1 VYVKSL
7 TLRGFKS
14 FASATSLRFER
25 GITCVVGPNG
35 SGKSNIVDAFAWVM
49 GEQGAKSLRGGKMD
63 DVVFAGTA
71 SRPPLGRAEVTLTID
86 NTDGALPIDYTE
98 VTISRL
104 LFRSGQSEYAINGNQ
119 CRLLDVTELLSD
131 SGLGREMHVI
141 VGQGQLDEVLHAGPE
156 ARRALIEEA
165 AGVLK
170 HRRRKEKALRKL
182 EAMQVNLTRLVDL
195 TGELRRRLGP
205 LGRQAAIAR
214 RAATIQADL
223 RDAKLRLL
231 ADDFAGAAAA
241 LERGEADE
249 AAALA
254 RRALLENLLAQA
266 RRQESALDADE
277 QLHAPR
283 LEAALNTWF
292 ELSSSAERLRGVANL
307 ARERHSLLTADQAP
321 ARPGRDPGELDAEA
335 ASLREQEA
343 VLGEALEAA
352 RAALGKATEGRTGAE
367 ADLAAAERLLAD
379 QVRAAAARADQLARL
394 RGQVGAARSRVTA
407 SEEEAARLADAI
419 EQARSRA
426 RFAQREHQEAQEMAV
441 GGTDDRAG
449 LAAAHEE
456 AATALA
462 GSSARVAEC
471 RAADR
476 LASAE
481 RAALVARRQALEEG
495 LRAVQDGTAASAAL
509 LADPEWAGHVLGG
522 VAALLTVAEGAQ
534 EAITAALGGA
544 ADAVAVAGLDAAV
557 AILHGLKGAD
567 AGTAGLVIA
576 GAGANPGGRAGESS
590 PGRGAAGDLPP
601 GVVPAVDLVKA
612 PAELTAALAGL
623 LSGVVVADDLAA
635 ARDVV
640 RARPELRVVTRDG
653 DLLGAHWALGGSAK
667 PPSML
672 AMRAAAEEAAA
683 ALAAAERAAREA
695 AATLASALADEER
708 HREAT
713 GRALAG
719 MRAADKAAAES
730 SGRLG
735 RLAGA
740 ARAAQEEAAR
750 LEAAVASVTEQRERD
765 ATALSGLV
773 AKLEEAEAGEDGASE
788 TGAAGQEPG
797 APEAPDR
804 DGLAAQASAAREA
817 ETDAR
822 LEVRTAEERL
832 RAIAGRADALAAAA
846 VRERR
851 AAEAAVARRRLRVQQ
866 AEVAGAVAIGADAA
880 LARIAESLAA
890 AQADREAA
898 EQASKGRAE
907 ALKEVRSRVRAIAT
921 DLDRVV
927 DTAHGAEVS
936 RAEQRMR
943 VEQMVARAAEEFGV
957 DTETLLA
964 EYGPDVPVPVFEEAE
979 PATPRRRRPG
989 PAVQASTAQ
998 ASTAQASTAQA
1009 STAQASAAQAGPA
1022 QGALAPG
1029 GLAQSGAGQTGPG
1042 QNGSGQDGS
1051 ERDGSGQDGPEQDS
1065 SEQDGAGHDGSGQ
1078 AGAGPRAAR
1087 AAQRAPLQ
1095 GEMAGGEP
1103 FAGGN
1108 GISRNG
1114 ASGNGVSKNGAD
1126 AAVTGADERH
1136 QAEPGVVRIPAA
1148 RSAPGTVA
1156 GTAQDAAEEGATA
1169 DSPAQDAQAVGT
1181 ADRPA
1186 QPIRTIPYIRAEQ
1199 EKRAATAQR
1208 QLDQLGKVNP
1218 LALEEYAALEERHQF
1233 LANQL
1238 EDLKKTRRD
1247 LLTVVKEV
1255 DDRVQQVFTSAFAD
1269 TAAEFEQIFSRLFP
1283 GGEGRLVLTEPDD
1296 MLATGIDVEAR
1307 PPGKKVKRLSLL
1319 SGGERSLT
1327 AIAFLL
1333 AIFKA
1338 RPSPFY
1344 VLDEVEAALDDTN
1357 LQRLLGIFEELRGIS
1372 QLIIVTH
1379 QKRTMEVADALYG
1392 TTMQGDG
1399 VSAVVSQRLRE
1410 RERA

>member
-1 VYVKSL
+1 MYVKSL

-14 FASATSLRFER
+14 FASATSLRFEP

-223 RDAKLRLL
+223 RDARLRLL

-241 LERGEADE
+241 LERGEANE

-254 RRALLENLLAQA
+254 RRAELENLLAQA

-277 QLHAPR
+277 QQHAPR

-292 ELSSSAERLRGVANL
+292 ELSSLAERLRGVANL
-307 ARERHSLLTADQAP
+307 ARERHSLLAADQAP
-321 ARPGRDPGELDAEA
+321 ARPGRDPDELDAEA

-352 RAALGKATEGRTGAE
+352 RAALGKATEGRTAAE

-379 QVRAAAARADQLARL
+379 QARAAAARADQLARL
-394 RGQVGAARSRVTA
+394 RGQVGAARSRVSA

-426 RFAQREHQEAQEMAV
+426 QFAQREHEEAQEMAA

-456 AATALA
+456 AAAALA
-462 GSSARVAEC
+462 ESSARVAEC
-471 RAADR
+471 RAAER
-476 LASAE
+476 VASAE

-576 GAGANPGGRAGESS
+576 DSGAGPGSGAGQS

-601 GVVPAVDLVKA
+601 GVLPAVDLVKA
-612 PAELTAALAGL
+612 PGELTAALAGL
-623 LSGVVVADDLAA
+623 LAGVVVADDLAA
-635 ARDVV
+635 AREVV

-653 DLLGAHWALGGSAK
+653 DLLGAHWAHGGSAK

-683 ALAAAERAAREA
+683 ALAAAERAAQEA
-695 AATLASALADEER
+695 AAALASALADEELG
-708 HREAT
+708 REAT

-750 LEAAVASVTEQRERD
+750 LEAAIASVTEQRERD

-773 AKLEEAEAGEDGASE
+773 AKLEEAEAGEDGVTDAGE
-788 TGAAGQEPG
+788 TGQAPG

-804 DGLAAQASAAREA
+804 DNLTAQASAAREA

-851 AAEAAVARRRLRVQQ
+851 AAEAALARRRLRAQQ
-866 AEVAGAVAIGADAA
+866 AEVAGAVATGADTA
-880 LARIAESLAA
+880 LARIAQSLAT

-907 ALKEVRSRVRAIAT
+907 TLKEVRSRVRAIAT

-964 EYGPDVPVPVFEEAE
+964 EYGPDVPVPVFEEPE
-979 PATPRRRRPG
+979 QATPRRRRTG

-998 ASTAQASTAQA
+998 ASAV
-1009 STAQASAAQAGPA
+1009 QAGPA
-1022 QGALAPG
+1022 QATLAPG
-1029 GLAQSGAGQTGPG
+1029 GLVQSGPG
-1042 QNGSGQDGS
+1042 QAGSGKNGSGRNGSGQDGS
-1051 ERDGSGQDGPEQDS
+1051 GQDS
-1065 SEQDGAGHDGSGQ
+1065 SEQEGTEHDGTGQHGAGQDGPAQ
-1078 AGAGPRAAR
+1078 AG
-1087 AAQRAPLQ
+1087 
-1095 GEMAGGEP
+1095 
-1103 FAGGN
+1103 

-1114 ASGNGVSKNGAD
+1114 ASGNGVSGNGAD
-1126 AAVTGADERH
+1126 AAVTGAGERH
-1136 QAEPGVVRIPAA
+1136 QAETGVMRIPAA
-1148 RSAPGTVA
+1148 RGASGSAE
-1156 GTAQDAAEEGATA
+1156 GTAEDGPSA
-1169 DSPAQDAQAVGT
+1169 DSPAQDAPAAGT

-1186 QPIRTIPYIRAEQ
+1186 QPIRTIPYVRAEQ

-1269 TAAEFEQIFSRLFP
+1269 TATEFEQIFSRLFP

-1379 QKRTMEVADALYG
+1379 QKRTMEVGDALYG

-1399 VSAVVSQRLRE
+1399 VSTVVSQRLRE

>member
-14 FASATSLRFER
+14 FASATLLRFEP

-49 GEQGAKSLRGGKMD
+49 GEQGVKSLRGGKMD

-71 SRPPLGRAEVTLTID
+71 FRPALGRAEVTLTID

-104 LFRSGQSEYAINGNQ
+104 LFRSGQSEYSINGNQ

-141 VGQGQLDEVLHAGPE
+141 VGQGNLDDVLHAGPE

-182 EAMQVNLTRLVDL
+182 EAMQANLTRLVDL

-223 RDAKLRLL
+223 RDARLRLL

-241 LERGEADE
+241 LERGEANE
-249 AAALA
+249 AAAQA
-254 RRALLENLLAQA
+254 RRAELDHLLTQA

-292 ELSSSAERLRGVANL
+292 ELSALAERLRGVANL
-307 ARERHSLLTADQAP
+307 SRERHALLAADPGP
-321 ARPGRDPGELDAEA
+321 ARPGRDPGELEAEA

-343 VLGEALEAA
+343 GLGEALEAA
-352 RAALGKATEGRTGAE
+352 KARLAGATGERTSAE

-379 QVRAAAARADQLARL
+379 QARAAAARADELARL
-394 RGQVGAARSRVTA
+394 RGRVGAARSRAAA
-407 SEEEAARLADAI
+407 SKEEAARLTDAI
-419 EQARSRA
+419 EQATSRA
-426 RFAQREHQEAQEMAV
+426 QAAQREYEEAQELAAS
-441 GGTDDRAG
+441 GTGDRAG
-449 LAAAHEE
+449 LAATHEE
-456 AATALA
+456 AAAVLA
-462 GSSARVAEC
+462 ESSARVARC
-471 RAADR
+471 RAAER
-476 LASAE
+476 VASAE
-481 RAALVARRQALEEG
+481 KAALVARRQALEEG

-509 LADPEWAGHVLGG
+509 LADPQWSGHVLGG
-522 VAALLTVAEGAQ
+522 VAALLTVAQGAQ

-557 AILHGLKGAD
+557 AILHGLKGAG

-576 GAGANPGGRAGESS
+576 EAGPGPGQPRTGPVRAPA
-590 PGRGAAGDLPP
+590 PGSEGLPP
-601 GVVPAVDLVKA
+601 GVIPAIDLVRA
-612 PAELTAALAGL
+612 PGELAAAVAGL
-623 LSGVVVADDLAA
+623 LAGVVVAGDLAQ
-635 ARDVV
+635 ARELV
-640 RARPELRVVTRDG
+640 RTRPGLRVVTRDG
-653 DLLGAHWALGGSAK
+653 DLLGAHWARGGSAK
-667 PPSML
+667 PPSVL

-683 ALAAAERAAREA
+683 GLAAAGRAAQEAAAALAAAVADEARDREA
-695 AATLASALADEER
+695 V
-708 HREAT
+708 

-719 MRAADKAAAES
+719 VRAADKAAAES

-750 LEAAVASVTEQRERD
+750 LEAAIASVGKQRERD
-765 ATALSGLV
+765 LAALTGLTAEL
-773 AKLEEAEAGEDGASE
+773 AEAEEGESA
-788 TGAAGQEPG
+788 GAAQAAGPGGPGTG
-797 APEAPDR
+797 APEVPDR
-804 DGLAAQASAAREA
+804 DSLIDAANAAREA

-851 AAEAAVARRRLRVQQ
+851 AAEAAMAARRLRAQQ
-866 AEVAGAVAIGADAA
+866 AEVAGAVAMGADMA
-880 LARIAESLAA
+880 LARITESLAT

-898 EQASKGRAE
+898 EQASKGRTE
-907 ALKEVRSRVRAIAT
+907 ALKEVRARVRALAG

-927 DTAHGAEVS
+927 DTAHGAEVT

-943 VEQMVARAAEEFGV
+943 LEQVVARAAEEFGV
-957 DTETLLA
+957 DTDALIA
-964 EYGPDVPVPVFEEAE
+964 EYGPDVPVPVPEEADAAAAPAPRRARSADRSGGAAAQDGADLLAAANGHDAADPDRALRAAGNGQGTARPAGDGATEDGAAADGAAADGAAADGAAADGAAGDRVAGHGAAE
-979 PATPRRRRPG
+979 PA
-989 PAVQASTAQ
+989 
-998 ASTAQASTAQA
+998 
-1009 STAQASAAQAGPA
+1009 
-1022 QGALAPG
+1022 AP
-1029 GLAQSGAGQTGPG
+1029 
-1042 QNGSGQDGS
+1042 
-1051 ERDGSGQDGPEQDS
+1051 
-1065 SEQDGAGHDGSGQ
+1065 
-1078 AGAGPRAAR
+1078 
-1087 AAQRAPLQ
+1087 
-1095 GEMAGGEP
+1095 
-1103 FAGGN
+1103 
-1108 GISRNG
+1108 
-1114 ASGNGVSKNGAD
+1114 V
-1126 AAVTGADERH
+1126 
-1136 QAEPGVVRIPAA
+1136 
-1148 RSAPGTVA
+1148 
-1156 GTAQDAAEEGATA
+1156 
-1169 DSPAQDAQAVGT
+1169 
-1181 ADRPA
+1181 
-1186 QPIRTIPYIRAEQ
+1186 RTIPYVRAEQ

-1218 LALEEYAALEERHQF
+1218 LALEEYAALEERHAF
-1233 LANQL
+1233 LAAQL

-1269 TAAEFEQIFSRLFP
+1269 TAAEFGQIFARLFP

-1357 LQRLLGIFEELRGIS
+1357 LQRLLEIFEEMRGAS